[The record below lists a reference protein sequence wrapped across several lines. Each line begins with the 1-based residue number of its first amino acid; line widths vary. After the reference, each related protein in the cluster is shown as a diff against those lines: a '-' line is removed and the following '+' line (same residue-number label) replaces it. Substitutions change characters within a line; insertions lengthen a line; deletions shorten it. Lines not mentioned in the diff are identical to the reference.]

1 VPGCSAN
8 ALWGY
13 IVFATEG
20 YHFPGCPASHTHFS
34 DAIWSSWILYRS
46 NASGR
51 YNVGQSASL
60 AFYKYE
66 AGKQAYSDP
75 STLSR
80 LTRFRGPFNRATDW
94 LSQDLRI
101 KGSLLN
107 QTPSPEM
114 GHARNNIDA
123 AIDLCSC
130 YPGEH
135 PVIQN
140 IRTPNKPSTFLFDD
154 NSLSQC

>member
-1 VPGCSAN
+1 MHSG
-8 ALWGY
+8 
-13 IVFATEG
+13 ATLSLRQKDIISQVAQHLIHAFQMRFDQAG
-20 YHFPGCPASHTHFS
+20 S
-34 DAIWSSWILYRS
+34 LYRS

-101 KGSLLN
+101 KGFLLN
-107 QTPSPEM
+107 QTLSLEM

-123 AIDLCSC
+123 AIALCSC

-140 IRTPNKPSTFLFDD
+140 IRTPNKPFTFLFDD

>member
-1 VPGCSAN
+1 MHSG
-8 ALWGY
+8 
-13 IVFATEG
+13 ATLSLRQKDIISQVAQ
-20 YHFPGCPASHTHFS
+20 HLIHTFQMRS
-34 DAIWSSWILYRS
+34 GQAGSLYRS

-66 AGKQAYSDP
+66 NGKQTYSDP

-80 LTRFRGPFNRATDW
+80 LAQFRGPFNRATDW

-107 QTPSPEM
+107 QTLSPRWGM
-114 GHARNNIDA
+114 RGTTSMR
-123 AIDLCSC
+123 
-130 YPGEH
+130 
-135 PVIQN
+135 
-140 IRTPNKPSTFLFDD
+140 RSTFAHATRANILLSGISEYLLSHSLFC
-154 NSLSQC
+154 SMTLA

>member
-1 VPGCSAN
+1 MHSG
-8 ALWGY
+8 
-13 IVFATEG
+13 ATLSLRQKDIISQVAQHLIHAFQMRFDQAG
-20 YHFPGCPASHTHFS
+20 S
-34 DAIWSSWILYRS
+34 LYRS

-66 AGKQAYSDP
+66 DGKQTYSDP

-80 LTRFRGPFNRATDW
+80 LTQFRGPFNRATDW